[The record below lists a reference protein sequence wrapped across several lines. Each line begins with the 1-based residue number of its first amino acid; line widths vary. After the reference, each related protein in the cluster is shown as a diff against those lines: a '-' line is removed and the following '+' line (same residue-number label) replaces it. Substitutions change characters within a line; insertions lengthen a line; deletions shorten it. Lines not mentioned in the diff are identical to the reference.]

1 MLMTRLMLVTMS
13 KHPFTLTG
21 DALIDEDVRLR
32 ALNPAKSFIVQAP
45 AGSGKTRLLITRYLT
60 LLATV
65 DEPEEIVA
73 ITFTRKAAAEMRQRI
88 QAALAAGLTTEA
100 QATPTSPDS
109 LQRAAAAALVRDRL
123 KGWNIAQSPSRFRIQ
138 TIDAFNANLARQA
151 PLTTRFGAQPQTSER
166 PQALYA
172 EAARDVLSA
181 LDDRNEYSTAIAT
194 LLLHLDNDHSKLCG
208 LVAQMLA
215 KRDQWLRNFPG
226 INVAS
231 QSAQLRDGLQRTL
244 VGQRVAKFSAADA
257 LFSHPELP
265 SREQILSHFNYARR
279 NLELREMS
287 VFAGVSAND
296 GARWLALA
304 ESFLTK
310 TDTIRKTVNVSNGFP
325 ATGTDA
331 KPQKEAFVATL
342 KTLSAIPNATEALAA
357 LRTLPAAQYTDAE
370 WKILE
375 AAWQLLP
382 YAVGCLWQVFA
393 RHGQCDFTEVA
404 LAADRAL
411 GTEDTPTDLALKL
424 DVAIAHILVDEFQ
437 DTSQAQYN
445 LLHRL
450 TAQWGMDEGRTLFLV
465 GDPMQSIYRFRE
477 AKVGLFLNAQQNG
490 LGDVVLTPCALTLNF
505 RSHPAII
512 SWINNTFS
520 KLIGVGSSGGGGIS
534 YLPSAT
540 PYVDDDELEPAQY
553 GATLHAIAQTP
564 THTTADLKAIE
575 AANVVACIQAARAQ
589 DATGSIAILVRG
601 RTHLTQILPA
611 LRRATIEYVAHD
623 LDRLDQRA
631 VVQDCIALTRALLHD
646 SDRTAWL
653 GCLRAPWCGLSLAEL
668 DALFG
673 LNADAKLPNSI
684 YQQLQNIEQQ
694 GSANRFSPAS
704 QIALLHFKQAMHA
717 ARTNFRRQSLRDCV
731 EQCWLS
737 LKGPAC
743 CREDRD
749 LADVSTYF
757 DCLESAEI
765 AGNLIN
771 FDTLAEALSGRF
783 SVAPVASNIT
793 TPAVEIM
800 TIHKAKGLEFDT
812 VIVPGLNQKSANDRP
827 ELLLWQE
834 LDDDHHDNNFM
845 PMLLAPIAEGAVE
858 PNKDA
863 PQTIYRYLTQ
873 LSNAQQRQEDIRLL
887 YVAATRAAKRLH
899 LLACIKID
907 VQKLDADLKPAPNSL
922 LAALWPALGERFAT
936 LAFKAAHEVMPKIES
951 AATLFNA
958 SIEPQRLVREAV
970 GPSAAQVPRAHTNH
984 NWQHA
989 NAQNNIARHTGTVI
1003 HEWLA
1008 HIADEGAASWNAA
1021 KIGALGAIIAQRLAS
1036 LGILNNP
1043 QAVAVVQ
1050 TQLQSCL
1057 NSQRG
1062 QWLLQPHARAKS
1074 EWQLAGNIEG
1084 NIIHATIDRSFV
1096 DEAGVR
1102 WIVDYKTAAP
1112 AAEEDLQQ
1120 FLATQQQQYESQL
1133 HQYAVLVSRLADTPE
1148 TTKIMLALYFPSID
1162 SWQQWPFCQ

>member
-1 MLMTRLMLVTMS
+1 MS
-13 KHPFTLTG
+13 KHLFALTG

-32 ALNPAKSFIVQAP
+32 ALNPARSFIVQAP

-88 QAALAAGLTTEA
+88 QAALAYALAAGLASEA
-100 QATPTSPDS
+100 QATPTSLDS
-109 LQRAAAAALVRDRL
+109 LQRAAAAALVRNRVR
-123 KGWNIAQSPSRFRIQ
+123 GWNIAQSPSRFRIQ

-166 PQALYA
+166 PQAMYA

-181 LDDRNEYSTAIAT
+181 LEDRNEYSAAIAT
-194 LLLHLDNDHSKLCG
+194 LLLHLDNDHRKLCG

-226 INVAS
+226 INVAT
-231 QSAQLRDGLQRTL
+231 QSAQLREGLQRTL
-244 VGQRVAKFSAADA
+244 VGQRIAKFSAAET

-265 SREQILSHFNYARR
+265 NREQILSLFNYARR
-279 NLELREMS
+279 NLELREMTE
-287 VFAGVSAND
+287 FAGVAAND
-296 GARWLALA
+296 GTRWLALA
-304 ESFLTK
+304 ETFLTK
-310 TDTIRKTVNVSNGFP
+310 TDTIRKTVTVANGFP
-325 ATGTDA
+325 ATGLDA
-331 KPQKEAFVATL
+331 KPQKEAFVAIL
-342 KTLSAIPNATEALAA
+342 KTLGAIPDAAEILAA

-393 RHGQCDFTEVA
+393 RHGQCDFTEIA

-411 GTEDTPTDLALKL
+411 GTEDTPSDLALKL
-424 DVAIAHILVDEFQ
+424 DVAIAHILIDEFQ

-445 LLHRL
+445 LLLRL
-450 TAQWGMDEGRTLFLV
+450 TAQWSMDEGRTLFLV

-490 LGDVVLTPCALTLNF
+490 LGDVTLTPCALTLNF

-512 SWINNTFS
+512 SWINATFS
-520 KLIGVGSSGGGGIS
+520 KLMVGTIN

-540 PYVDDDELEPAQY
+540 PYVEDEDTEPPQY
-553 GATLHAIAQTP
+553 GATLHAIAHTP
-564 THTTADLKAIE
+564 EQSAADVKVTE
-575 AANVVACIQAARAQ
+575 AANVVACIQAARAL
-589 DATGSIAILVRG
+589 DAAGSIAILVRG
-601 RTHLTQILPA
+601 RTHLSQILPA
-611 LRRATIEYVAHD
+611 LRRANIEYVAHD

-668 DALFG
+668 DTLFG
-673 LNADAKLPNSI
+673 LNTDAKSTSI
-684 YQQLQNIEQQ
+684 RQQLQTIEQQ
-694 GSANRFSPAS
+694 FRASNISSAS
-704 QIALLHFKQAMHA
+704 QAALMHFEQAMNA
-717 ARTNFRRQSLRDCV
+717 ARANFRRQPLRDCV

-737 LKGPAC
+737 LNGPAC

-749 LADVSTYF
+749 LADVSTFF
-757 DCLESAEI
+757 DCLENSEI

-771 FDTLAEALSGRF
+771 LDTLSDTLNSRF
-783 SVAPVASNIT
+783 SAAPKAADSA

-812 VIVPGLNQKSANDRP
+812 VIVPGLNQKSANDRL

-834 LDDDHHDNNFM
+834 LDDDHHDHNFM

-907 VQKLDADLKPAPNSL
+907 LQKLDADTAGIKPAPNSL
-922 LAALWPALGERFAT
+922 LAALWPALGERFAS
-936 LAFKAAHEVMPKIES
+936 LAFKAAHGVPPKVEG
-951 AATLFNA
+951 AASRPNA
-958 SIEPQRLVREAV
+958 AIEPQRLVREAARPV
-970 GPSAAQVPRAHTNH
+970 VAISARPRTNH

-989 NAQNNIARHTGTVI
+989 NTQNNIARHTGTVI

-1008 HIADEGAASWNAA
+1008 KIAGDGVTNWTTNKISASAPA
-1021 KIGALGAIIAQRLAS
+1021 IAQRLAA
-1036 LGILNNP
+1036 LGIVNNT
-1043 QAVAVVQ
+1043 QAVMQVMS
-1050 TQLQSCL
+1050 QLQICL
-1057 NSQRG
+1057 NTQRG
-1062 QWLLQPHARAKS
+1062 QWLLQPHAQAKS
-1074 EWQLAGNIEG
+1074 EWQLAGNIDG
-1084 NIIHATIDRSFV
+1084 HVIHATIDRSFI
-1096 DEAGVR
+1096 DETGVR

-1112 AAEEDLQQ
+1112 TAGEDVQQ
-1120 FLATQQQQYESQL
+1120 FLAVQQQQYAPQL
-1133 HQYAVLVSRLADTPE
+1133 NQYAVLVSRLANTPK
-1148 TTKIMLALYFPSID
+1148 TTTIMLALYFPSID
-1162 SWQQWPFCQ
+1162 CWQQWPFLAQ

>member
-1 MLMTRLMLVTMS
+1 MS

-21 DALIDEDVRLR
+21 SALIDEDVRLR
-32 ALNPAKSFIVQAP
+32 ALNPARSFIVQAP

-88 QAALAAGLTTEA
+88 QTALADAA
-100 QATPTSPDS
+100 QATPTAPDS
-109 LQRAAAAALVRDRL
+109 LQRAAAAALVRDRAR
-123 KGWNIAQSPSRFRIQ
+123 GWSIAQSPSRFRIQ

-151 PLTTRFGAQPQTSER
+151 PLTTRFGAQPQTAER

-226 INVAS
+226 INFAT
-231 QSAQLRDGLQRTL
+231 QSAQLREGLQRTL

-265 SREQILSHFNYARR
+265 NREQILNQFNYARR
-279 NLELREMS
+279 NLELREMT
-287 VFAGVSAND
+287 VFAGVAAND
-296 GARWLALA
+296 GVRWAALA
-304 ESFLTK
+304 DSFLTK
-310 TDTIRKTVNVSNGFP
+310 TDTMRKTVNVSNGFP

-331 KPQKEAFVATL
+331 KPQKEAFVAIL
-342 KTLSAIPNATEALAA
+342 KTLSAIPDAAETLTA
-357 LRTLPAAQYTDAE
+357 LRRLPAAQYTDAE

-437 DTSQAQYN
+437 DTSQAQFN
-445 LLHRL
+445 LLQRL

-477 AKVGLFLNAQQNG
+477 AKVGLFLGAQQHGIN
-490 LGDVVLTPCALTLNF
+490 DIALTPCALTLNF

-512 SWINNTFS
+512 SWINDTFL
-520 KLIGVGSSGGGGIS
+520 KLIGVGNGGSIK

-540 PYVDDDELEPAQY
+540 PYVDDDDIEPSQC
-553 GATLHAIAQTP
+553 GVTLHAVAQTLEQ
-564 THTTADLKAIE
+564 TAADVKAAE
-575 AANVVACIQAARAQ
+575 AAKVVACIQAARTQ

-601 RTHLTQILPA
+601 RTHLAQILPA
-611 LRRATIEYVAHD
+611 LRRANIEYVAHD

-646 SDRTAWL
+646 GDRTAWL

-673 LNADAKLPNSI
+673 LNADAKNSI
-684 YQQLQNIEQQ
+684 SIQQQIQNIEEQF
-694 GSANRFSPAS
+694 SAHDISTAS
-704 QIALLHFKQAMHA
+704 QAALIHFKQAMNA
-717 ARTNFRRQSLRDCV
+717 ARVNFRNQSLRDCV

-737 LKGPAC
+737 LNGTAC
-743 CREDRD
+743 CREERD
-749 LADVSTYF
+749 VADVSTFF
-757 DCLESAEI
+757 DCLESVEV

-783 SVAPVASNIT
+783 SAAPSTHSAAPSALGSS

-834 LDDDHHDNNFM
+834 LDDDHHDNHSM
-845 PMLLAPIAEGAVE
+845 SMLLAPIAEAAVE

-863 PQTIYRYLTQ
+863 SQTIYRYLTQ
-873 LSNAQQRQEDIRLL
+873 LSSAQQRQEDIRLL

-936 LAFKAAHEVMPKIES
+936 LAFKAAHEVVPKVES
-951 AATLFNA
+951 ATSLPNA
-958 SIEPQRLVREAV
+958 AIEPQRLVREEFAPIAV
-970 GPSAAQVPRAHTNH
+970 PIPRPRINH

-1008 HIADEGAASWNAA
+1008 RIADEGITSWNAP
-1021 KIGALGAIIAQRLAS
+1021 KIGTLGSIIAQQLAA
-1036 LGILNNP
+1036 LGILNDT

-1050 TQLQSCL
+1050 TQLQAFLS
-1057 NSQRG
+1057 SQRG
-1062 QWLLQPHARAKS
+1062 RWLLQPHAHARS
-1074 EWQLAGNIEG
+1074 EWQLAGNIDG
-1084 NIIHATIDRSFV
+1084 NIVHATIDRSFV

-1102 WIVDYKTAAP
+1102 WIVDYKTATP
-1112 AAEEDLQQ
+1112 TTSEDLQQ
-1120 FLATQQQQYESQL
+1120 FLAAQQQQYESQL
-1133 HQYAVLVSRLADTPE
+1133 HQYAVLVSRLASTSE
-1148 TTKIMLALYFPSID
+1148 TTKIMLALYFSSTD
-1162 SWQQWPFCQ
+1162 SWQQWPFSK